1 MPRNPER
8 RTWRGRSYRKG
19 GIVRDLR
26 EADDLKVEKAEA
38 LYATQGGGRAT
49 YDPLNERF
57 VFTQAPDWAPGMLG
71 AFVPEQWDL
80 QMVTT

>member
-1 MPRNPER
+1 MPDN
-8 RTWRGRSYRKG
+8 TDAL
-19 GIVRDLR
+19 DLNQF
-26 EADDLKVEKAEA
+26 EA
-38 LYATQGGGRAT
+38 LFEALFEATYATQGGGRAT